1 MKGKYLYGIIGKTKN
16 TSDGDPKGLLRGGR
30 IATVDFRRLSAVI
43 TETEFK
49 DYQSLAKKEVIKE
62 LTRHQQVIER
72 IMEQFPVL
80 PVKFGTILKND
91 KEVNSV
97 LKKGYFF
104 LRDTLQQT
112 EDKIELDLVCFWNEE
127 KAAQMAFKEDKRV
140 QKMQADL
147 IKKKGKTALEDK
159 IALGKA
165 VANYLAVK
173 KTAISSQILR
183 VLKKEVVKRCSHALA
198 EVNILLNQAF
208 LVKKQ
213 NEERFNHTLNKLDS
227 KFSHLVNFRL
237 VGPLPPYSF
246 ATVVI
251 DALNKEEIEK
261 AKKLLNLNGST
272 ESTLSKAEGL
282 TTGGELKKEKI
293 KKAYDQLALKL
304 HPDHG
309 GDPIK
314 FERVTKSY
322 KLLRKY
328 AKQGL
333 MAVYLYQWEHEN
345 PNLHSDYPYGS

>member
-1 MKGKYLYGIIGKTKN
+1 MREMKGKYLYAITKKQDLN
-16 TSDGDPKGLLRGGR
+16 PALNKDGLS
-30 IATVDFRRLSAVI
+30 TVDFDSLSCVI
-43 TETEFK
+43 TDAEFK

-62 LTRHQQVIER
+62 LTSHQQVIER
-72 IMEQFPVL
+72 IMNQFPVL

-91 KEVNSV
+91 KEVKSV
-97 LKKGYFF
+97 LEKGYFF
-104 LRDTLQQT
+104 LQDTLNKMQ
-112 EDKIELDLVCFWNEE
+112 DKIELDLVCFWNEE
-127 KAAQMAFKEDKRV
+127 KAGKLAFKEDKRV
-140 QKMQADL
+140 QKMQQDL
-147 IKKKGKTALEDK
+147 TRKGKTTLEDK

-173 KTAISSQILR
+173 KTEVSSEILR
-183 VLKKEVVKRCSHALA
+183 VLKKGVVESCSHVLA

-208 LVKKQ
+208 LVKRQ

-227 KFSHLVNFRL
+227 QFSQLVNFRL

-251 DALNKEEIEK
+251 DALDKEEVEK

-272 ESTLSKAEGL
+272 TL
-282 TTGGELKKEKI
+282 TTGGELNKEKI
-293 KKAYDQLALKL
+293 KKAYDKLIFKL

-314 FERVTKSY
+314 FERVTRSY

-328 AKQGL
+328 AEQGL
-333 MAVYLYQWEHEN
+333 IAVYLYQWEHEN
-345 PNLHSDYPYGS
+345 ADLCPNYSY